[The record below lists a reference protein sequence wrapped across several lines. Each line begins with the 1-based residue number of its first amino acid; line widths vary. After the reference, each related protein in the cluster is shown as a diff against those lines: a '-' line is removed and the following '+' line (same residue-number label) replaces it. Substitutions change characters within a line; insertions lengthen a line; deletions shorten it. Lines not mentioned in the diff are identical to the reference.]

1 MLEALVNPSYHQFCS
16 CISQFSSI
24 VLPSMW
30 DAITQP
36 LQIISKWILHLNLKW
51 KVQNFQIILEKIGLS
66 DLVTCLCLGGVSPIM
81 MYRERKS
88 IILWNH
94 EYVCGG
100 SLCERVASGPQNP
113 TLCWQVAEIISP
125 NCTAN
130 IFNCLL
136 ELPCVRFVQ
145 HYLISLLLNLYT
157 SFENRTH
164 CFTLPRDLLL
174 NWAQI
179 YSKPG

>member
-1 MLEALVNPSYHQFCS
+1 MRCHYPTSTN
-16 CISQFSSI
+16 
-24 VLPSMW
+24 
-30 DAITQP
+30 
-36 LQIISKWILHLNLKW
+36 
-51 KVQNFQIILEKIGLS
+51 NFQMDFTPKSQMKSAELPDNTWENRSFRFG
-66 DLVTCLCLGGVSPIM
+66 DLPMPWGCFSHYDVQRKKEYHSLKSRMCLGELVM
-81 MYRERKS
+81 
-88 IILWNH
+88 
-94 EYVCGG
+94 VCGE

-125 NCTAN
+125 NSSAN